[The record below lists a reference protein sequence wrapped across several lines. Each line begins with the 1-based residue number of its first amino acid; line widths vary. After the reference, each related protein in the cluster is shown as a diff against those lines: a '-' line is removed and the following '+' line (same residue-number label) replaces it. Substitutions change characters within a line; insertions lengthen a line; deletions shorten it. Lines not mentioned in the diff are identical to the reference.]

1 MVADSK
7 CRGYY
12 NRAYGQKGKGKVM
25 KDVFDRMAET
35 PELGRGEALS
45 FGDYLLEV
53 EGLVFHQGHKGDSF
67 KLFLKVVESNPVTP
81 DYRPVDAG
89 RSIVQV
95 YNISNPQSGKYAQ
108 SDMKRFTACL
118 LNKAF
123 GDVDG
128 KTLRELVSPDNAEQ
142 VAGLQVRA
150 RVTPSD
156 KLNPKT
162 GEPYSNLRWANA

>member
-1 MVADSK
+1 MVAGFE

-12 NRAYGQKGKGKVM
+12 NRAYGRKGKGKVM
-25 KDVFDRMAET
+25 KDVFDRTAEVE
-35 PELGRGEALS
+35 ELGRGAPLT
-45 FGDYLLEV
+45 FGDYLLAV
-53 EGLVFHQGHKGDSF
+53 DSLVFKQGHKGDSF
-67 KLFLKVVESNPVTP
+67 KLTLRVLESKPVG
-81 DYRPVDAG
+81 DYKPMEPGSQAT
-89 RSIVQV
+89 QV
-95 YNISNPQSGKYAQ
+95 YNVSNPGSGKYAA
-108 SDMKRFTACL
+108 SDMKHFVACL